1 MDTGK
6 KTTAWKAFRDL
17 WVAGTVG
24 GFLAALMRSVPLDL
38 SKRVEAPSGLFTFDL
53 VLRYA
58 YLLWFIAYFLLS
70 NLRKDE
76 LRKWD
81 VAFDVIQSTASFFAA
96 FALGIAVRGE
106 GYQSSEAF
114 QSANGAILAICFFSL
129 LFFGRRDYR
138 EGHHPSN
145 LLRIGG
151 GVTAIVGWLVS
162 RNNPLGLTHLVAL
175 AATLLLLSVLLILFG
190 QMRINELP
198 QSLEARMPTYIALLR
213 YTRQGLGDRQGLA
226 KA

>member
-1 MDTGK
+1 MPRRNKRLKLAGGDSPNGSGVLYPGGHGLSSTTSCVGGRFARSLSAIRYAASNTADRISCSARVVAGECAMDTGK

-138 EGHHPSN
+138 EGH
-145 LLRIGG
+145 
-151 GVTAIVGWLVS
+151 
-162 RNNPLGLTHLVAL
+162 
-175 AATLLLLSVLLILFG
+175 
-190 QMRINELP
+190 
-198 QSLEARMPTYIALLR
+198 
-213 YTRQGLGDRQGLA
+213 
-226 KA
+226 